1 MLCKKNF
8 RPEALIESP
17 DVGSTVEVNV
27 GLLYGDRQSWV
38 STQKS
43 RDLDCGLP
51 LACKTRFIVMRQQY
65 DSVRQV
71 LLLEEP
77 LTVRLEKKDDMETSV
92 RRVLVVPC
100 RFRVNGTN
108 GPDSRRARMCG
119 EVCKVLDDN
128 GDGGS
133 ERRFGCRSRQR

>member
-1 MLCKKNF
+1 MVIDS
-8 RPEALIESP
+8 R
-17 DVGSTVEVNV
+17 G
-27 GLLYGDRQSWV
+27 

-51 LACKTRFIVMRQQY
+51 LACKTRIIVMQQQY
-65 DSVRQV
+65 GSVRQV

-108 GPDSRRARMCG
+108 GPDSRRVWMCG

-133 ERRFGCRSRQR
+133 ERRFGCRFRQR